1 MLTGDVSINRDAPI
15 ICCTAE
21 ILANIAIRPWD
32 DRAVDVVIM
41 DEFHY
46 YSDKE
51 RGVAWQIPLLTMPQ
65 TQFMLMSATMG
76 KTQSLEASLT
86 KHTDR
91 PCSFIT
97 SHERPVPLDYRYSD
111 IPLHRAVKELL
122 EEGLSPIYIVGFTQR
137 NCADRAQDMMSIDV
151 STKPEKA
158 EIKAL
163 LKGTRF
169 DSPYGK
175 TISRFLHHG
184 MVFTTPDC
192 FPNTA
197 SR

>member
-86 KHTDR
+86 KHTTA
-91 PCSFIT
+91 PALSLPVTSVPSLSIT
-97 SHERPVPLDYRYSD
+97 VT
-111 IPLHRAVKELL
+111 A
-122 EEGLSPIYIVGFTQR
+122 
-137 NCADRAQDMMSIDV
+137 
-151 STKPEKA
+151 
-158 EIKAL
+158 
-163 LKGTRF
+163 
-169 DSPYGK
+169 
-175 TISRFLHHG
+175 ISRF
-184 MVFTTPDC
+184 
-192 FPNTA
+192 TA
-197 SR
+197 R